1 MTRIDEQIKKEVVDQ
16 LYWDTRI
23 DASDVKV
30 EVTNGVVT
38 LSGTVPDYMGFR
50 AAGNDVWD
58 IPGVLRVDNRLI
70 VRYPAEVSIP
80 GKEEMVGLIENMI
93 RWNANLDETKITVTS
108 EDGRI
113 KLEGSV
119 DSYWKK
125 SRAEEIVHDVVGV
138 VEVVNELAV
147 VPTDDILDE
156 AIGEE
161 LMGALERNIYVDPN
175 AINVKVEKGRI
186 TLSGSVENSLT
197 LRAVVDTARHTP
209 GVTDVVNNL
218 ALR

>member
-58 IPGVLRVDNRLI
+58 IPGVLRVDNRLM

-93 RWNANLDETKITVTS
+93 RWNANLDETKIMVTS

-175 AINVKVEKGRI
+175 AINVKVEKGRV
-186 TLSGSVENSLT
+186 TLSGSVENSLI
-197 LRAVVDTARHTP
+197 LRAAVDTARHTP

-218 ALR
+218 TLS

>member
-58 IPGVLRVDNRLI
+58 IPGVLRVDNRLM

-175 AINVKVEKGRI
+175 AINVKVEKGRV

-197 LRAVVDTARHTP
+197 LRAAVDTARHTP

-218 ALR
+218 TLS

>member
-58 IPGVLRVDNRLI
+58 IPGVLRVDNRLM

-93 RWNANLDETKITVTS
+93 RWNANLDETKIMVTS

-175 AINVKVEKGRI
+175 AINVKVEKGRV

-197 LRAVVDTARHTP
+197 LRAAVDTARHTP

-218 ALR
+218 TLS

>member
-80 GKEEMVGLIENMI
+80 GKGEMVGLIENMI

-125 SRAEEIVHDVVGV
+125 SKAEEIVHDVVGV

-161 LMGALERNIYVDPN
+161 LMGALERNIYVDPD
-175 AINVKVEKGRI
+175 AINVKVERGEI

-197 LRAVVDTARHTP
+197 LRAAVDTARHTP

-218 ALR
+218 TLR